1 MTGGFV
7 SRKCRGARFFAAE
20 SQPPTRPNDLH
31 SRNSTHRDPSA
42 RHSSH
47 ALGVFGGG
55 NFSAVS
61 PLMCS
66 HASAINIS
74 CHRIAILNLS
84 SVTSATPV
92 ICIFFSSPPTCVC
105 ISVGESE
112 PLRCSRCN
120 GRSDTWPPY
129 HPESASEA
137 SLRYPCPPWRR

>member
-1 MTGGFV
+1 MTGCFV
-7 SRKCRGARFFAAE
+7 SRKCRVACFLGEE
-20 SQPPTRPNDLH
+20 SQQPTWPHDLH
-31 SRNSTHRDPSA
+31 SRNSTHTDPSA

-74 CHRIAILNLS
+74 CHWIAILNLS
-84 SVTSATPV
+84 SVTSVTRV
-92 ICIFFSSPPTCVC
+92 IYIFFNSRPKCVC

-112 PLRCSRCN
+112 PLRCPRCN
-120 GRSDTWPPY
+120 GRS
-129 HPESASEA
+129 
-137 SLRYPCPPWRR
+137 